1 MAVSLDRANRYAP
14 PGWLVRSGVVQVTSV
29 MRTWQIGDRP
39 TKLAQAVAEGGR
51 VDKTIHRLTFIDDET
66 KRRRTLT
73 TEAEGMSTCL

>member
-1 MAVSLDRANRYAP
+1 MAVAWIGQTDTLRLAGSLK
-14 PGWLVRSGVVQVTSV
+14 LGVVQVMSV
-29 MRTWQIGDRP
+29 MRTWQIGDPP

-73 TEAEGMSTCL
+73 TEAEGISTC